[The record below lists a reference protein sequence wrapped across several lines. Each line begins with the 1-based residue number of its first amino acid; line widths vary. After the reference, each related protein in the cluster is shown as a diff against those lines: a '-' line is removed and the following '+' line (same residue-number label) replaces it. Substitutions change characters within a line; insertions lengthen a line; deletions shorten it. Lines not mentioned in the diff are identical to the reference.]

1 MYHCQGCTERREWIK
16 KWIKVGAD
24 RAKTLM
30 GVKEVKQIAE
40 VQDNDTE
47 STSTSEETNSTSN
60 TDGSID
66 TNVDDADS
74 SNGGTDSSDIPISRR
89 NRKTVRESIATD
101 EPID

>member
-24 RAKTLM
+24 R
-30 GVKEVKQIAE
+30 VKDAFLSPQPSGNPAHIIVNEG
-40 VQDNDTE
+40 DF
-47 STSTSEETNSTSN
+47 

-66 TNVDDADS
+66 T

>member
-30 GVKEVKQIAE
+30 GVQEVKQIAE
-40 VQDNDTE
+40 VQDNGTK
-47 STSTSEETNSTSN
+47 STIEGNISEN
-60 TDGSID
+60 TDGQADRSIGNTD
-66 TNVDDADS
+66 E
-74 SNGGTDSSDIPISRR
+74 SNGGTNTSDIPISRR